1 MTLTMER
8 CRKIQVKSVISII
21 SQSESLNGYEKRNGY
36 ARLFIIILFVTI
48 AQQKG
53 FLRNFLH
60 NFKYSTH
67 SQPRKQLHHNFPSD
81 FECSFSCRWI
91 FSHFLELHGFC
102 IGKHTLAITRSYS
115 RKYASNVFRV
125 DTISTRFAKAKQTRS
140 ETAADLSIM
149 KSRKTENW
157 SKSLANFSI
166 KYQTRSY
173 RKSRWKAWN
182 VSSSSSFC
190 TDDDDK
196 LTKRSIQRP
205 WPDFRGGETMK
216 TIAKATEQ
224 VSK

>member
-1 MTLTMER
+1 MER

-91 FSHFLELHGFC
+91 FSHFLERL
-102 IGKHTLAITRSYS
+102 LY
-115 RKYASNVFRV
+115 RKTY
-125 DTISTRFAKAKQTRS
+125 
-140 ETAADLSIM
+140 LSIYA
-149 KSRKTENW
+149 KLFKKICIKRVSRGYNINK
-157 SKSLANFSI
+157 I
-166 KYQTRSY
+166 
-173 RKSRWKAWN
+173 
-182 VSSSSSFC
+182 C
-190 TDDDDK
+190 
-196 LTKRSIQRP
+196 
-205 WPDFRGGETMK
+205 
-216 TIAKATEQ
+216 
-224 VSK
+224 